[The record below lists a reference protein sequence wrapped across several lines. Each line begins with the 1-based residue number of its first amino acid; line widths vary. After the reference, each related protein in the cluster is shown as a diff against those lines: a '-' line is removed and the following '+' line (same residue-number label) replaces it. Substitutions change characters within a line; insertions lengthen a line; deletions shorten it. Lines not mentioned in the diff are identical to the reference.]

1 MEKNNISLF
10 RGELSFCF
18 VSGSSEFCNIPA
30 GYIRVL
36 AVLRGSGEMDASGRF
51 VVKKGDL
58 IAVNRAVSVSG
69 DSIDICEIIFEK
81 DIIRRLSLFCETDED
96 FGSSFFICF
105 PVDSLG
111 KNDIL
116 RRELTDT
123 EKAVRYIKNIYA
135 EYEMKE
141 LGWEMSAASGFA
153 ALAVL
158 FARSREPLSEEHGEA
173 YARSA
178 AAAAEFMEL
187 NYPSE
192 INVDKLASM
201 VSLSP
206 RHFARIFNRTY
217 GIPPMKYLS
226 DIRLRHAAALL
237 AETDKPVT
245 EISLDCGFN
254 DSTYF
259 SKQFKRR
266 FSVTP
271 RKYRSD
277 KRKF

>member
-18 VSGSSEFCNIPA
+18 VSGSSEFCSVPS

-58 IAVNRAVSVSG
+58 VAVNRAVSVSG
-69 DSIDICEIIFEK
+69 DSIDICEITFEK
-81 DIIRRLSLFCETDED
+81 DIIRRLSLFCETEED
-96 FGSSFFICF
+96 FCSSFFICF

-123 EKAVRYIKNIYA
+123 EKAVRYIKSIYA
-135 EYEMKE
+135 ESEMKE

-271 RKYRSD
+271 RKYRAD